1 MQVENQYVELPIL
14 REKQVVLAIKREDLI
29 HPLIS
34 GNKFRK
40 LKYNL
45 LRAQESGHTK
55 IVTFGGAFSN
65 HIAATSAAA
74 KIANLEAIGV
84 IRGEELVH
92 TWRENPTL
100 KRAHDNRMCFKFVSR
115 EIYGQRNEPEFLISL
130 RNELGVFYLIPE
142 GGTNDLAIKG
152 CEEILDPSD
161 VEFDFIT
168 VCVGTGGTMAGLIN
182 ASGNNQQVLGF
193 PVLKGD
199 FLSAEIKKLSGK
211 ENWSL
216 NPTYHFGGYAK
227 INEELVHFI
236 NRFKKQTGIPLDPV
250 YTGKMMYGL
259 LDMVRNDNFAPGTRI
274 LAIHTGGLQGI
285 YGMNLVLR
293 KKNLP
298 LLDI

>member
-40 LKYNL
+40 LKYNIL
-45 LRAQESGHTK
+45 KAQESGHTK

-84 IRGEELVH
+84 IRGEELVN

-100 KRAHDNRMCFKFVSR
+100 KRAHENGMRFKFVSR
-115 EIYGQRNEPEFLISL
+115 EIYRQRSEPEFLISL
-130 RNELGVFYLIPE
+130 QNEFGDFYPIPE

-152 CEEILDPSD
+152 CEEILHPLDT
-161 VEFDFIT
+161 EFDFIC
-168 VCVGTGGTMAGLIN
+168 VCVGTGGTMTGLIN
-182 ASGNNQQVLGF
+182 VSGNNQQVLGF

-199 FLSAEIKKLSGK
+199 FLSTEIKKLSGK
-211 ENWSL
+211 KNWSL
-216 NPTYHFGGYAK
+216 NQKYHFGGYAK

-236 NRFKKQTGIPLDPV
+236 NRFKQQTGIPLDPV

-285 YGMNLVLR
+285 FGMNLVLR
-293 KKNLP
+293 NKNLP

>member
-1 MQVENQYVELPIL
+1 LQVENQYVELPIL
-14 REKQVVLAIKREDLI
+14 REKQVVLSIKREDLI

-40 LKYNL
+40 LKYNV

-65 HIAATSAAA
+65 HIAAVSAAA
-74 KIANLEAIGV
+74 KIANLESIGI

-92 TWRENPTL
+92 TWPENPTL
-100 KRAHDNRMCFKFVSR
+100 KRAHDNGMRFKFVSR
-115 EIYGQRNEPEFLISL
+115 ELYRKRNEPELLISL
-130 RNELGVFYLIPE
+130 RNEFGDFYPIPE

-152 CEEILDPSD
+152 CEEILNPADT
-161 VEFDFIT
+161 EFDFIC

-182 ASGNNQQVLGF
+182 ASGNNQEVLGF

-199 FLSAEIKKLSGK
+199 FLSDEIKKLTGK
-211 ENWSL
+211 VNWSL
-216 NPTYHFGGYAK
+216 NPKYHFGGYAK

-236 NRFKKQTGIPLDPV
+236 NRFKQQTGIPLDPV

-274 LAIHTGGLQGI
+274 LAVHTGGLQGI

>member
-40 LKYNL
+40 LKYNIL
-45 LRAQESGHTK
+45 KAQESGHTK
-55 IVTFGGAFSN
+55 IVTYGGAFSN

-74 KIANLEAIGV
+74 KIANLEAIGI

-100 KRAHDNRMCFKFVSR
+100 KRAYENGMRFKFVSR
-115 EIYGQRNEPEFLISL
+115 EIYRQRSEPEFLISL
-130 RNELGVFYLIPE
+130 QNEFGDFYPIPE

-152 CEEILDPSD
+152 CEEILHPLDM
-161 VEFDFIT
+161 EFDFIC

-199 FLSAEIKKLSGK
+199 FLSTEIKKLSSK

-227 INEELVHFI
+227 INEKLVHFI
-236 NRFKKQTGIPLDPV
+236 NRFKQQTGIPLDPV

-285 YGMNLVLR
+285 FGMNLVLR

>member
-29 HPLIS
+29 HSFIS

-40 LKYNL
+40 LKYNIL
-45 LRAQESGHTK
+45 KAQESGHTK

-74 KIANLEAIGV
+74 KIANLEAIGI
-84 IRGEELVH
+84 IRGEELLH
-92 TWRENPTL
+92 TWLENPTL
-100 KRAHDNRMCFKFVSR
+100 KRAHENGMRFKFVSR
-115 EIYGQRNEPEFLISL
+115 EIYRQRNDPEFLISL
-130 RNELGVFYLIPE
+130 RNEFGDFYLIPE

-152 CEEILDPSD
+152 CEEILHPLDT
-161 VEFDFIT
+161 VFDFIS

-216 NPTYHFGGYAK
+216 NQKYHFGGYAK

-236 NRFKKQTGIPLDPV
+236 NRFKQQTGIPLDPV

-285 YGMNLVLR
+285 FGMNLVLR